1 MEEMNGAEVLVKCL
15 EDLGVRHIFG
25 YTGAAILPVFHALRE
40 SSIEIIINSNEQSAA
55 FSAAGYSRSGGQ
67 VGVAIVTSGPAITNT
82 LTSVADAYGDS
93 IPLLVFAGQV
103 PEHKIGTD
111 SFQHINVKG
120 IFGEAAK
127 KVIQLSND
135 DDVEAIVKDAYYLA
149 RSGKPGPVV
158 IDFPMDKQQKIHD
171 YQGINVKRF
180 EESYRDDRHLCDDQC
195 EEFFRLLLNSKRPL
209 LYLGGGLNSEAG
221 SRAIREF
228 NELFGIPS
236 VSTLMAKGV
245 IDGRDELNL
254 GMLGMFGTP
263 YANMLIQENDLF
275 FAIGVRWDD
284 RVAEK
289 VGFATGTDIA
299 YIDINPEK
307 MHQIKIERSPKF
319 TFIGDAATA
328 IRDLLDYA
336 RKRGITI
343 DIQEWQERA
352 RFLKRSWPLD
362 HNRESEHIQSA
373 EVMALLAGY
382 IDGNTRITTGV
393 GNHQMLAAQYLPMQ
407 EAKSFMSSGSFGT
420 MGFSL
425 PTAIGVCYA
434 NPDARVIAIDGDG
447 SLKMNL
453 GELHTIAALDLP
465 VKILLLNNRSDGMVQ
480 NLQDAAYEG
489 ARTGTHRQK
498 DVRFADI
505 ATSFGFSYAARIKDR
520 EDLKCTLEAFLN
532 ADGPCF
538 LEICTDS
545 EEVLYPKVPAGGAYK
560 DMILGPYIKQVSCT
574 LVPNKSFH
582 PGRTDQP
589 ENEKCLPVINSEV
602 Y

>member
-1 MEEMNGAEVLVKCL
+1 MEEMNGAEILVKCL

-25 YTGAAILPVFHALRE
+25 YTGAAILPVFHALE
-40 SSIEIIINSNEQSAA
+40 KSDIEIVINSNEQSAA
-55 FSAAGYSRSGGQ
+55 FSAAGYSRSSNE

-93 IPLLVFAGQV
+93 IPLLVIAGQV

-127 KVIQLSND
+127 KVIQVSND
-135 DDVEAIVKDAYYLA
+135 DDLESIIKDAYYFA

-158 IDFPMDKQQKIHD
+158 IDVPLDKQQKMHE
-171 YQGINVKRF
+171 YQDINIMRF
-180 EESYRDDRHLCDDQC
+180 EESYHDDKHLCDDQC
-195 EEFFRLLLNSKRPL
+195 AEFFELLRNSKRPL

-221 SRAIREF
+221 SRAMREF
-228 NELFGIPS
+228 NERFNIPS

-263 YANMLIQENDLF
+263 YANMLIQENDFF

-289 VGFATGTDIA
+289 VGFAIGTDIA

-307 MHQIKIERSPKF
+307 MHQIKIERGPKF

-328 IRDLLDYA
+328 IRDLLVYA
-336 RKRGITI
+336 EKHDVHLNIR
-343 DIQEWQERA
+343 EWQEHA
-352 RFLKRSWPLD
+352 RYLKSSWPLD
-362 HNRESEHIQSA
+362 HNRESEYIQSA
-373 EVMALLAGY
+373 EIMALLANY
-382 IDGNTRITTGV
+382 VDGNTMITTGV

-407 EAKSFMSSGSFGT
+407 KPKSFMTSGSFGT
-420 MGFSL
+420 MGFSM
-425 PTAIGVCYA
+425 PTSIGVHYA

-447 SLKMNL
+447 SLRMNL
-453 GELHTIAALDLP
+453 GELHTIASLNLP
-465 VKILLLNNRSDGMVQ
+465 VKILMLNNRSDGMVQ
-480 NLQDAAYEG
+480 NLQDAAYKG
-489 ARTGTHRQK
+489 VRTGTQRPK

-505 ATSFGFSYAARIKDR
+505 AGSFGFGYAKRISER
-520 EDLKCTLEAFLN
+520 SDLKSSMEAFLN
-532 ADGPCF
+532 AEGPCF
-538 LEICTDS
+538 LEVCTDR

-560 DMILGPYIKQVSCT
+560 DMILGPYIKQVHGQNPDDNTPSCSQR
-574 LVPNKSFH
+574 LM
-582 PGRTDQP
+582 
-589 ENEKCLPVINSEV
+589 L
-602 Y
+602 